1 MEINKVLRL
10 YCAQIN
16 PTVGDFE
23 GNFKIISSHIKRAIE
38 NSSDIIVFPEL
49 SITGYP
55 PEDLLLR
62 PAFIEQNLA
71 YIEAVRELC
80 SNITAVIGFVY
91 RENDI
96 FNSAAIINN
105 KKLVSVYNKQYLP
118 NYSVFDEERYFR
130 KGSAGYL
137 YRLKNTLFAV
147 NICEDIYYSSGPL
160 RYQAISGGA
169 ALVINISASPY
180 HYGKI
185 DERQKMLYT
194 RAVDNRV
201 NILYVNLAG
210 GQDELVFDG
219 SSMLVNEK
227 GKILI
232 QAQSFKEDFF
242 IYDLD
247 TDDLDSTRLQD
258 AKYKNQRDSMRL
270 ESGAVPVIDLKAAGK
285 KNAGNRKSLPEP
297 GTAAM
302 PLKFSCIEEEIFNA
316 LVLGT
321 RDYIMKNGFKKV
333 VLGLSGGIDSALTAV
348 IAGFAA
354 GFENVTGII
363 MPSPF
368 SSEASIKDSQ
378 KLAENAGF
386 KTILISISSIYK
398 NFIENIKD
406 NLKTED
412 INLTK
417 ENIQARIR
425 GNILMALSNEHGWL
439 VLATGNKSE
448 ISVGYCTLY
457 GDMAGGFSPI
467 KDVYKTMVYSICA
480 FINEKYNNLIPENT
494 IKKAPSAELKPD
506 QVDQDCLPP
515 YDILDAILKAYIE
528 DERDFADIAGLGYN
542 KEVISK
548 VIDMVDLAEY
558 KRRQGSPGIKIT
570 ARAFGRDRRYP
581 ITNKFKLKR

>member
-285 KNAGNRKSLPEP
+285 KNN
-297 GTAAM
+297 
-302 PLKFSCIEEEIFNA
+302 
-316 LVLGT
+316 
-321 RDYIMKNGFKKV
+321 
-333 VLGLSGGIDSALTAV
+333 
-348 IAGFAA
+348 
-354 GFENVTGII
+354 
-363 MPSPF
+363 
-368 SSEASIKDSQ
+368 
-378 KLAENAGF
+378 
-386 KTILISISSIYK
+386 
-398 NFIENIKD
+398 
-406 NLKTED
+406 
-412 INLTK
+412 
-417 ENIQARIR
+417 
-425 GNILMALSNEHGWL
+425 
-439 VLATGNKSE
+439 
-448 ISVGYCTLY
+448 
-457 GDMAGGFSPI
+457 
-467 KDVYKTMVYSICA
+467 
-480 FINEKYNNLIPENT
+480 
-494 IKKAPSAELKPD
+494 
-506 QVDQDCLPP
+506 
-515 YDILDAILKAYIE
+515 
-528 DERDFADIAGLGYN
+528 
-542 KEVISK
+542 
-548 VIDMVDLAEY
+548 
-558 KRRQGSPGIKIT
+558 
-570 ARAFGRDRRYP
+570 
-581 ITNKFKLKR
+581 

>member
-1 MEINKVLRL
+1 V
-10 YCAQIN
+10 
-16 PTVGDFE
+16 
-23 GNFKIISSHIKRAIE
+23 
-38 NSSDIIVFPEL
+38 
-49 SITGYP
+49 
-55 PEDLLLR
+55 
-62 PAFIEQNLA
+62 
-71 YIEAVRELC
+71 
-80 SNITAVIGFVY
+80 GFVN
-91 RENDI
+91 REFEI

-118 NYSVFDEERYFR
+118 NYSVFDEERYFQ
-130 KGSAGYL
+130 KGSAGYIYNL
-137 YRLKNTLFAV
+137 NNTLFAV

-169 ALVINISASPY
+169 ALIINISASPY
-180 HYGKI
+180 HHGKI
-185 DERQKMLYT
+185 EERHKLLYT

-201 NILYVNLAG
+201 NILYVNIVG

-219 SSMLVNEK
+219 SSVLVNEK

-232 QAQSFKEDFF
+232 RAKSFEEDFF

-247 TDDLDSTRLQD
+247 TDDLDSARLQD
-258 AKYKNQRDSMRL
+258 AKYKNQRDSMRHEAGAIPVINL
-270 ESGAVPVIDLKAAGK
+270 ESAGK
-285 KNAGNRKSLPEP
+285 NNTGQQNFLHDNNLGSSAGKIV
-297 GTAAM
+297 
-302 PLKFSCIEEEIFNA
+302 CIEEEIFNA

-321 RDYIMKNGFKKV
+321 RDYMLKNCFKKA

-354 GFENVTGII
+354 GFENITGVI

-368 SSEASIKDSQ
+368 SSEGSINDSQ
-378 KLAENAGF
+378 RLAQNTGF
-386 KTILISISSIYK
+386 STIIIPVSSIYK
-398 NFIENIKD
+398 TFIENINE
-406 NLKTED
+406 NLATKE
-412 INLTK
+412 INTTK
-417 ENIQARIR
+417 ENLQARIR

-467 KDVYKTMVYSICA
+467 KDVYKTMVYRICE
-480 FINEKYNNLIPENT
+480 FINQKYNNIIPEQI

-506 QVDQDCLPP
+506 QTDQDRLPP
-515 YDILDAILKAYIE
+515 YEILDAILKAYIE
-528 DERDFADIAGLGYN
+528 DERDFTDIAGLGYD
-542 KEVISK
+542 KKVVSEVIN
-548 VIDMVDLAEY
+548 MVDFSEY

-581 ITNKFKLKR
+581 ITNKFRLKQ